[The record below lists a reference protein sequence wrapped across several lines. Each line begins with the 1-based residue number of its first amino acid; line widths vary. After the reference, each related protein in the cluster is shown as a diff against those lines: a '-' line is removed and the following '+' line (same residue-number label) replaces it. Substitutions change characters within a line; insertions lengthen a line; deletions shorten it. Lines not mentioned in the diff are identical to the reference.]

1 MCGKMKDIFIIMQ
14 DDGMNELDTLIK
26 KAVRLESDRIN
37 FRGRIYSLMDA
48 KQILIFMQGEE
59 RKIRRTEE
67 FVERGPDGDH
77 R

>member
-26 KAVRLESDRIN
+26 KAMRLNSDRIN

-59 RKIRRTEE
+59 HKIRRREE
-67 FVERGPDGDH
+67 SIERGPDSDN

>member
-1 MCGKMKDIFIIMQ
+1 MGRMKEIFIIMQ

-26 KAVRLESDRIN
+26 KAVRLNSDRIN

-48 KQILIFMQGEE
+48 KQILIFMQGEQH
-59 RKIRRTEE
+59 KIHRTEE
-67 FVERGPDGDH
+67 SIERGPVSDN

>member
-1 MCGKMKDIFIIMQ
+1 MKEIFIVMQ

-26 KAVRLESDRIN
+26 KAVRLNSDRIN

-48 KQILIFMQGEE
+48 KQILIFMQGEQH
-59 RKIRRTEE
+59 KIHRTEE
-67 FVERGPDGDH
+67 FVERGPDSDH

>member
-67 FVERGPDGDH
+67 FVERGPDSDH